1 MFSENKILSKMNK
14 KAMLNALQQHF
25 SHNQPKDFAELLGIS
40 AQVLSNWKNR
50 NTFDVGIVYT
60 KCLGI
65 NPHWL
70 LTGEGKMLNEEE
82 KNSSAQ
88 PSEEGI
94 PLISLEAAA
103 GFGNGAF
110 SVSNEDIMG
119 RYVVPDFV
127 GIDFMLRV
135 KGSSMYP
142 KYSSGDVIACRVIRE
157 ISFIQWNKVYVII
170 TREQGML
177 CKRIKKAE
185 NANQLLIVSDNKD
198 YDPFE
203 IDRSEITGI
212 ALVIGTIRLE

>member
-1 MFSENKILSKMNK
+1 MESKTSIFFERISEVLISKGFKN
-14 KAMLNALQQHF
+14 LN
-25 SHNQPKDFAELLGIS
+25 DFAINGLGYS
-40 AQVLSNWKNR
+40 SSEKLNR
-50 NTFDVGIVYT
+50 LKDASKKPSVDILIDIANKFEDLDAG
-60 KCLGI
+60 
-65 NPHWL
+65 WL
-70 LTGEGKMLNEEE
+70 LTGKGQMQTKKAE
-82 KNSSAQ
+82 SAAQ
-88 PSEEGI
+88 PSEKGI

-142 KYSSGDVIACRVIRE
+142 KYSSGDVIACRVIHE

-185 NANQLLIVSDNKD
+185 NANQLLMVSDNKD